1 MGEPDILN
9 LLQNKDALIKYLIG
23 IITSSDK
30 NTAGLKGMK
39 ERGCSTEFM
48 LEKVIQVTA
57 IQSQQLKHL
66 ALVALILTQSF
77 KFDTMIAEI
86 MEQMG
91 RGEDALRAMLGIK
104 FGKKY

>member
-23 IITSSDK
+23 IIISSDK
-30 NTAGLKGMK
+30 NTAGLNGMK

-66 ALVALILTQSF
+66 ALVALILAKSS
-77 KFDTMIAEI
+77 KFDIIIAEI
-86 MEQMG
+86 MLEMG
-91 RGEDALRAMLGIK
+91 RGDEALRAMMEMKL
-104 FGKKY
+104 GKK